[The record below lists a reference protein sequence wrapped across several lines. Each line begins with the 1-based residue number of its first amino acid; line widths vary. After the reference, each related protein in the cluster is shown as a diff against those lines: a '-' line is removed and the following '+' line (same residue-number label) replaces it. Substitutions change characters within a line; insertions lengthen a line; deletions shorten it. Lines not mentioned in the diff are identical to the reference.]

1 MRISAATDKTMEINL
16 KTVKQIKIIFILSL
30 FILASGCAGG
40 GKKDTETLKQELS
53 ELKTTVGD
61 INWKLEE
68 LGNKFMLLQEQ
79 RTADREIFEEDFEYD
94 DEVDNKKSNNPPT
107 NLKVVTLKKKFK
119 KRKKAPKQEIYIKR
133 EPQGPGGLYRQGQ
146 DLFLSGQYR
155 SARSKFAKLVEEY
168 PRDALADNALYWG
181 AESYYSEELYKEALE
196 IFIKIVTEYGTENK
210 APDAMLKVAYSYIEL
225 GSEDKARASLE
236 ELLEKYPDTSAALK
250 AKKRLKS
257 L

>member
-1 MRISAATDKTMEINL
+1 MVISRTTDKKVEINL
-16 KTVKQIKIIFILSL
+16 KVVKQIKIIFILSL
-30 FILASGCAGG
+30 FIIISGCAGAS
-40 GKKDTETLKQELS
+40 KKENETLKQELS

-61 INWKLEE
+61 LNWKLEE

-79 RTADREIFEEDFEYD
+79 RTADREYLGEDYE
-94 DEVDNKKSNNPPT
+94 DENYTSSKKSKNPPT

-119 KRKKAPKQEIYIKR
+119 KTKKSPKQEIYIKK

-146 DLFLSGQYR
+146 NLFLSGQYR
-155 SARSKFAKLVEEY
+155 SARSKFARLVEEY
-168 PRDALADNALYWG
+168 PGSDLADNALYWG

-196 IFIKIVTEYGTENK
+196 IFIKIVTEYGDENK

-225 GSEDKARASLE
+225 GSKDKARSSLE
-236 ELLEKYPDTSAALK
+236 KLLEKYPDTSAALK